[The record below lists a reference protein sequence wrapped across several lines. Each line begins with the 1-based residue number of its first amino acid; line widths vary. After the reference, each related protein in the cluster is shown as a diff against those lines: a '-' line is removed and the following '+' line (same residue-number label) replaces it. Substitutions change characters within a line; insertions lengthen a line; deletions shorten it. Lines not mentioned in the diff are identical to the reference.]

1 MKKRGFQ
8 RNKRSHSM
16 PDTTLHYHWD
26 VRPAF
31 VPLERKEVTIALKIA
46 EWDAEKAAG
55 ILKVDISRLTGF
67 LRGHT
72 DLYRQVELKTVYPF
86 ISIQDGE
93 EGITITIKPD
103 RSWKRITARNETNGA
118 TVITL
123 DKVSREHEALVRR
136 AQAIMRE
143 GE

>member
-1 MKKRGFQ
+1 VKKRGSQ
-8 RNKRSHSM
+8 RDKRSHSM
-16 PDTTLHYHWD
+16 SDTTLHYHWD
-26 VRPAF
+26 IRPAF

-46 EWDAEKAAG
+46 EWDAERAADL
-55 ILKVDISRLTGF
+55 LKVNTSRLMGF

-86 ISIQDGE
+86 ISIQDGDD
-93 EGITITIKPD
+93 GITITIKPD

-123 DKVSREHEALVRR
+123 DKVSREHKALVRR

>member
-8 RNKRSHSM
+8 RDHSKS
-16 PDTTLHYHWD
+16 DTTLHYYWD
-26 VRPAF
+26 LRPAYE
-31 VPLERKEVTIALKIA
+31 PLTRNEVVLALKIT

-55 ILKVDISRLTGF
+55 ILKVDISRLMGF

-86 ISIQDGE
+86 ISIQDSE